1 MSLTSSRTVKFASA
15 ATLALLS
22 ACSQQPNPAPAPVA
36 YNPPPPSLAATPAG
50 KILWYQVT
58 FASGSSR
65 IDAYGREAITGV
77 ADSIRN
83 DPALKVTVVGKA
95 DSVGGGG
102 ANMRLSKQRADA
114 VHNAL
119 LRTGKVTE
127 QRIETRWTGERPQGL
142 GPMVYGADTSN
153 RVVDIAVH
161 N

>member
-15 ATLALLS
+15 AALVLLAGC
-22 ACSQQPNPAPAPVA
+22 AQQSNPAPAPVA
-36 YNPPPPSLAATPAG
+36 YNPPPPSLAAIPAAE
-50 KILWYQVT
+50 IHWYQVT

-65 IDAYGREAITGV
+65 IDAYGRETITSVAGV
-77 ADSIRN
+77 MQS
-83 DPALKVTVVGKA
+83 DPTLKVTVVGKA
-95 DSVGGGG
+95 DSVGGGA

-127 QRIETRWTGERPQGL
+127 QQIETRWTGERPQGPR
-142 GPMVYGADTSN
+142 PMVNGADASN